1 MIINTFDQK
10 HVVLTGDFALGEKAV
25 IAQEIE
31 AQGGKVHSGVTK
43 KVDAVIVGA
52 YGSKAWKTPLA
63 GNKIIKAQEL
73 GIAIVHES
81 DVASFFTSSLN

>member
-1 MIINTFDQK
+1 MINNFQDK
-10 HVVLTGDFALGEKAV
+10 HVVLTGDFAMGERNL
-25 IAQEIE
+25 IALEIE

-43 KVDAVIVGA
+43 KVDAVIVGS

-73 GIAIVHES
+73 GIEVIMERDIANLMPM
-81 DVASFFTSSLN
+81 TMQ

>member
-1 MIINTFDQK
+1 MINTFQDK
-10 HVVLTGDFALGEKAV
+10 HVVLTGDFALGEREL
-25 IAQEIE
+25 IALEIE

-81 DVASFFTSSLN
+81 DVSSFFTSALQ